1 MLRNLSLQAR
11 MLAAFIFMGLIVF
24 SVALVGWGG
33 NYRLS
38 NRLNAVTANAMPSAI
53 ALWKINEGQTQI
65 QSSERLLVN
74 PRSSNDRRL
83 FAKERINA
91 AWQQINEGFAQYN
104 NISGLDP
111 EELRLYN
118 QFLEAWNEWK
128 QVHEDYLKLNQEFES
143 AGILQ
148 PWETQVRLW
157 EAGQGNS
164 PEMAKARAAAEL
176 LEQMN
181 DQRSQSSIPAF
192 QAAEETLEKVLAYN
206 ENMANQVVKEAE
218 QDVAK
223 SSFWV
228 FLGMLLGPLTA
239 VVFGL
244 YFSTTIAKPLG
255 AKIVGVVRVAEKISS
270 GDLTTPVSVTD
281 TQDEIGRL
289 TVAFAQMTQKLNSLI
304 RQVQHSG
311 IQITSSTTEMAASG
325 KQLEATVTE
334 QVASTNQVVATAK
347 EIAATS
353 SELVKTM
360 DQVGELAGQTAIA
373 AGTGQ
378 QEIVRMENTMRQ
390 LANATASISA
400 KLGVISEKA
409 NNINS
414 VVTTITKVA
423 DQTNLLSL
431 NAAIEAEKAGEYGT
445 GFAVV
450 AREIRRLADQTAIA
464 TLDIESMVKDM
475 QSAVSTGVMEMDKF
489 TTEVSRGVED
499 VRTISGQIA
508 KIIERVQSLTPR
520 FDAVTK
526 GMEDQSEGAQQI
538 SDAMVQLS
546 EASRQ
551 TAQSL
556 RDTNRAMEQLNEA
569 AQGLQR
575 EISFF
580 KVQV

>member
-1 MLRNLSLQAR
+1 MFRNLSLQAR
-11 MLAAFIFMGLIVF
+11 MLAAFIFMGLIVLI
-24 SVALVGWGG
+24 VALVGWGG

-38 NRLNAVTANAMPSAI
+38 NRLDTITGNAMPSAS
-53 ALWKINEGQTQI
+53 ALWKIKEGQTQV
-65 QSSERLLVN
+65 QSAERLLLN
-74 PRSSNDRRL
+74 PRSSNERRTT
-83 FAKERINA
+83 AKERINR
-91 AWQQINEGFAQYN
+91 AWQQINQGFSQYN
-104 NISGLDP
+104 NIVDKDP
-111 EELRLYN
+111 EETRLYN
-118 QFLEAWNEWK
+118 QFMQAWNQWR
-128 QVHEDYLKLNQEFES
+128 QVHEQFLQLNQDFEDY
-143 AGILQ
+143 GILQ
-148 PWETQVRLW
+148 PWEAQVQLW
-157 EAGQGNS
+157 EAGQANS
-164 PEMAKARAAAEL
+164 PQMVNARAATDL
-176 LEQMN
+176 LERMN
-181 DQRSQSSIPAF
+181 TQRARINIPAY
-192 QAAEETLEKVLAYN
+192 QAAEDTLQEVVQFNQNLA
-206 ENMANQVVKEAE
+206 AQVVREAE
-218 QDVAK
+218 QDVAQ

-228 FLGMLLGPLTA
+228 LLGMVLGPLSA
-239 VVFGL
+239 LIFGF

-270 GDLTTPVSVTD
+270 GDLTTPVRVTE

-311 IQITSSTTEMAASG
+311 IQITSSTTEIAASG

-353 SELVKTM
+353 GELVKTM

-378 QEIVRMENTMRQ
+378 QEIVRMESTMRQ

-499 VRTISGQIA
+499 VRTISGQIG

-556 RDTNRAMEQLNEA
+556 RDTNRAIEQLNEA

-580 KVQV
+580 KVQI

>member
-1 MLRNLSLQAR
+1 MFRNLSLQAR
-11 MLAAFIFMGLIVF
+11 MLAAFIFMGLIVLI
-24 SVALVGWGG
+24 VALVGWGG

-38 NRLNAVTANAMPSAI
+38 NRLDMITGNSMPSAI
-53 ALWKINEGQTQI
+53 ALWKIKEGQTQI
-65 QSSERLLVN
+65 QSSERLLLN
-74 PRSSNDRRL
+74 PRSSLERRTA
-83 FAKERINA
+83 AKERINR
-91 AWQQINEGFAQYN
+91 AWQQINQGFAEYN
-104 NISGLDP
+104 NIPEKNP
-111 EELRLYN
+111 EENRLYN
-118 QFLEAWNEWK
+118 QFIEAWNQWR
-128 QVHEDYLKLNQEFES
+128 QVHENFLQINQEFE
-143 AGILQ
+143 AYEILQ
-148 PWETQVRLW
+148 PWETQIELW
-157 EAGQGNS
+157 EAGQSNS
-164 PEMAKARAAAEL
+164 PQMATARAAGEF
-176 LEQMN
+176 LERMN
-181 DQRSQSSIPAF
+181 TQRPRINIPAYR
-192 QAAEETLEKVLAYN
+192 AAEDSLQEVVEYN
-206 ENMANQVVKEAE
+206 QNMAAQVVRDAQ
-218 QDVAK
+218 QDVAE

-239 VVFGL
+239 IVFGF

-270 GDLTTPVSVTD
+270 GDLTTPVRVTE

-289 TVAFAQMTQKLNSLI
+289 TVAFGQMTQKLNSLI

-311 IQITSSTTEMAASG
+311 IQITSSTTEIAASG

-353 SELVKTM
+353 GELVKTM

-378 QEIVRMENTMRQ
+378 QEIVRMETTMRQ

-499 VRTISGQIA
+499 VRTISGQIG

-556 RDTNRAMEQLNEA
+556 RDTNRAIEQLNEA

-580 KVQV
+580 KVQI

>member
-1 MLRNLSLQAR
+1 MFRNLSLQAR
-11 MLAAFIFMGLIVF
+11 MLAAFIFMGLIVLI
-24 SVALVGWGG
+24 VALVGWGG

-38 NRLNAVTANAMPSAI
+38 NRLDSITNNAMPSAS
-53 ALWKINEGQTQI
+53 ALWKIKEGQTQI
-65 QSSERLLVN
+65 QSAERLLLN
-74 PRSSNDRRL
+74 PRSTNDRRTI
-83 FAKERINA
+83 AKERINR
-91 AWQQINEGFAQYN
+91 AWQQINQGFAQYN
-104 NISGLDP
+104 NITDNDA
-111 EELRLYN
+111 EEIRLYN
-118 QFLEAWNEWK
+118 QFMEVWNQWK
-128 QVHEDYLKLNQEFES
+128 QIHENFLQLNQEFE
-143 AGILQ
+143 ATGILQ
-148 PWETQVRLW
+148 PWELQVQLW
-157 EAGQGNS
+157 EGGQANS
-164 PEMAKARAAAEL
+164 PQMANARAAANL

-181 DQRSQSSIPAF
+181 AQRTRTSIPAY
-192 QAAEETLEKVLAYN
+192 QAAESSLQEVVEYN
-206 ENMANQVVKEAE
+206 QNKASQVVKEAE
-218 QDVAK
+218 EDVAQ

-239 VVFGL
+239 IVFGF
-244 YFSTTIAKPLG
+244 YFSNTIAKPLG

-270 GDLTTPVSVTD
+270 GDLTTAVTVTE

-311 IQITSSTTEMAASG
+311 IQITSSTTEIAASG

-334 QVASTNQVVATAK
+334 QVASTNEVVATAK

-353 SELVKTM
+353 GELVKTM

-499 VRTISGQIA
+499 VRTISGQIG

-556 RDTNRAMEQLNEA
+556 RDTNRAIEQLNEA

-580 KVQV
+580 KVQM

>member
-38 NRLNAVTANAMPSAI
+38 NRLNAVTLNAMPSAI

-65 QSSERLLVN
+65 QSAERLLLN
-74 PRSSNDRRL
+74 PRTSNDRRL
-83 FAKERINA
+83 VAKERINQ
-91 AWQQINEGFAQYN
+91 AWQQINQGFAEYN
-104 NISGLDP
+104 NVTDVDA
-111 EELRLYN
+111 EEARLYN

-128 QVHEDYLKLNQEFES
+128 QVHEDFLRVNQEFEA
-143 AGILQ
+143 AGVLQ
-148 PWETQVRLW
+148 PWETQVQLW
-157 EAGQGNS
+157 ETGQSNS
-164 PEMAKARAAAEL
+164 PQMAKARAAGTL

-181 DQRSQSSIPAF
+181 AQRSRSSIPAF
-192 QAAEETLEKVLAYN
+192 QAAEAGLEKVLEYN
-206 ENMANQVVKEAE
+206 QNMAAQVVKDAE
-218 QDVAK
+218 QDVAQ

-239 VVFGL
+239 IIFGL

-580 KVQV
+580 KVQM

>member
-1 MLRNLSLQAR
+1 
-11 MLAAFIFMGLIVF
+11 
-24 SVALVGWGG
+24 
-33 NYRLS
+33 
-38 NRLNAVTANAMPSAI
+38 MPSAI
-53 ALWKINEGQTQI
+53 ALWKIHEGQTQI
-65 QSSERLLVN
+65 QSAERLLLN
-74 PRSSNDRRL
+74 SLSSNERRII
-83 FAKERINA
+83 AKERINR
-91 AWQQINEGFAQYN
+91 AWQQINQGFSEYN
-104 NISGLDP
+104 NITGNDP

-118 QFLEAWNEWK
+118 QFVETWNKWK
-128 QVHEDYLKLNQEFES
+128 IVHEDFLQLNQEFETY
-143 AGILQ
+143 GVLQ
-148 PWETQVRLW
+148 PWKAQVELW

-164 PEMAKARAAAEL
+164 PQMATARAGTEL
-176 LEQMN
+176 LERMN
-181 DQRSQSSIPAF
+181 AQRTRTNIPAY
-192 QAAEETLEKVLAYN
+192 QAAEDALQEVLDYN
-206 ENMANQVVKEAE
+206 QNVASQVVRDA
-218 QDVAK
+218 QRDVAQ

-239 VVFGL
+239 LIFGF

-270 GDLTTPVSVTD
+270 GDLTTPVTVTE

-311 IQITSSTTEMAASG
+311 IQITSSTTEIAASG

-334 QVASTNQVVATAK
+334 QVASTNEVVATAK

-353 SELVKTM
+353 GELVKTM

-431 NAAIEAEKAGEYGT
+431 NAAIEAEKAGEYST

-499 VRTISGQIA
+499 VRTISGQIG
-508 KIIERVQSLTPR
+508 KIIERVQGLTPR

-556 RDTNRAMEQLNEA
+556 RDTNRAIEQLNEA

-580 KVQV
+580 KVQM

>member
-1 MLRNLSLQAR
+1 MFRNLSLQAR
-11 MLAAFIFMGLIVF
+11 MLAAFIFMGLIVL

-33 NYRLS
+33 NHRLS
-38 NRLNAVTANAMPSAI
+38 NRLDSITNNSMPSAT

-65 QSSERLLVN
+65 QSSERLLLN
-74 PRSSNDRRL
+74 PRSSNERRL
-83 FAKERINA
+83 VAKERINR
-91 AWQQINEGFAQYN
+91 AWQQINQGFAEYN
-104 NISGLDP
+104 NVVGNDA

-118 QFLEAWNEWK
+118 QFMESWNQWR
-128 QVHEDYLKLNQEFES
+128 QIHEEFLQLNQEFES
-143 AGILQ
+143 YSILQ
-148 PWETQVRLW
+148 PWEAQVQLW
-157 EAGQGNS
+157 EAGQANS
-164 PEMAKARAAAEL
+164 PQMATVRAATEL
-176 LEQMN
+176 LERMN
-181 DQRSQSSIPAF
+181 DQRNRRSIPAY
-192 QAAEETLEKVLAYN
+192 QAAEATLKEVLEYN
-206 ENMANQVVKEAE
+206 QQNASQVVRDAE
-218 QDVAK
+218 QDVAQ

-239 VVFGL
+239 IVFGF

-270 GDLTTPVSVTD
+270 GDLTTPVTVTE

-289 TVAFAQMTQKLNSLI
+289 TVAFSQMTQKLNSLI

-311 IQITSSTTEMAASG
+311 IQITSSTTEIAASG

-334 QVASTNQVVATAK
+334 QVASTNEVVATAK

-353 SELVKTM
+353 GELVKTM

-464 TLDIESMVKDM
+464 TLDIETMVKDM

-499 VRTISGQIA
+499 VRTISGQIG

-556 RDTNRAMEQLNEA
+556 RDTNRAIEQLNEA

-580 KVQV
+580 KVQM

>member
-1 MLRNLSLQAR
+1 MFRNLSLQAR

-38 NRLNAVTANAMPSAI
+38 NRLNMITNNVMPSAI
-53 ALWKINEGQTQI
+53 ALWKINEGQTQV
-65 QSSERLLVN
+65 QSSERLLLN
-74 PRSSNDRRL
+74 PRSSNERRIL
-83 FAKERINA
+83 AKERINL
-91 AWQQINEGFAQYN
+91 AWKQINQGFAEYN
-104 NISGLDP
+104 NSGGNDA
-111 EELRLYN
+111 EETRLYN
-118 QFLEAWNEWK
+118 NFMEDWNQWK
-128 QVHEDYLKLNQEFES
+128 QIHEEFLQRNQEFES
-143 AGILQ
+143 YGILQ
-148 PWETQVRLW
+148 PWEAQIQLWQTGQV
-157 EAGQGNS
+157 NS
-164 PEMAKARAAAEL
+164 PQMAKAQAATEV

-181 DQRSQSSIPAF
+181 AQRSNRSIPAY
-192 QAAEETLEKVLAYN
+192 QAAEASLDEVLKYN
-206 ENMANQVVKEAE
+206 QNLASQVVSEAE
-218 QDVAK
+218 QDVAQ
-223 SSFWV
+223 SRFWV
-228 FLGMLLGPLTA
+228 VLGMILGPLTA
-239 VVFGL
+239 IIFGF
-244 YFSTTIAKPLG
+244 YFSNTIAKPLG

-270 GDLTTPVSVTD
+270 GDLTTPVMVME

-311 IQITSSTTEMAASG
+311 IQITSSTTEIAASG
-325 KQLEATVTE
+325 KELEATVTE

-353 SELVKTM
+353 GELVKTM

-378 QEIVRMENTMRQ
+378 QEITRMENTMRQ

-499 VRTISGQIA
+499 VRTISGQIG

-551 TAQSL
+551 TAQAL
-556 RDTNRAMEQLNEA
+556 RDTNRAIEQLNEA

-580 KVQV
+580 KVQI

>member
-1 MLRNLSLQAR
+1 MFRNLSLQAR

-38 NRLNAVTANAMPSAI
+38 NRLNLITNNAMPSAI
-53 ALWKINEGQTQI
+53 ALWKINEGQTQV
-65 QSSERLLVN
+65 QSSERLLLN
-74 PRSSNDRRL
+74 PRSSNERRIL
-83 FAKERINA
+83 AKERISL
-91 AWQQINEGFAQYN
+91 AWKQINQGFSEYN
-104 NISGLDP
+104 NIGGNDA
-111 EELRLYN
+111 EETRLYN
-118 QFLEAWNEWK
+118 NFVEDWNQWK
-128 QVHEDYLKLNQEFES
+128 QIHEEFLQRNQEFES
-143 AGILQ
+143 YGILQ
-148 PWETQVRLW
+148 PWEAQVQLW
-157 EAGQGNS
+157 ETGQVNS
-164 PEMAKARAAAEL
+164 PQMAKARAATEV

-181 DQRSQSSIPAF
+181 AQRSNRSIPAY
-192 QAAEETLEKVLAYN
+192 QAAEASLDEVLKYN
-206 ENMANQVVKEAE
+206 QNLASQVVSEAE
-218 QDVAK
+218 QDVAQ
-223 SSFWV
+223 SRFWV
-228 FLGMLLGPLTA
+228 VLGMILGPLTA
-239 VVFGL
+239 IIFGF
-244 YFSTTIAKPLG
+244 YFSNTIAKPLG

-270 GDLTTPVSVTD
+270 GDLTTPVMVME

-311 IQITSSTTEMAASG
+311 IQITSSTTEIAASG
-325 KQLEATVTE
+325 KELEATVTE

-353 SELVKTM
+353 GELVKTM

-378 QEIVRMENTMRQ
+378 QEITRMENTMRQ

-499 VRTISGQIA
+499 VRTISGQIG

-551 TAQSL
+551 TAQAL
-556 RDTNRAMEQLNEA
+556 RDTNRAIEQLNEA

-580 KVQV
+580 KVQI

>member
-1 MLRNLSLQAR
+1 MFRNLSLQAR
-11 MLAAFIFMGLIVF
+11 MLAAFIFMGLIVLI
-24 SVALVGWGG
+24 VALVGWGG
-33 NYRLS
+33 NHRLS
-38 NRLNAVTANAMPSAI
+38 NRLDTITGNAMPSAI
-53 ALWKINEGQTQI
+53 ALWKIKEGQTQI
-65 QSSERLLVN
+65 QAAERLLLN
-74 PRSSNDRRL
+74 PRSTSDRRTI
-83 FAKERINA
+83 AKQRINR
-91 AWQQINEGFAQYN
+91 AWQQINQGFAEYS
-104 NISGLDP
+104 NILNKDP
-111 EELRLYN
+111 EEDRLYN
-118 QFLEAWNEWK
+118 QFMQAWNQWK
-128 QVHEDYLKLNQEFES
+128 GLHENFLQLNQEFE
-143 AGILQ
+143 AYGIFQ
-148 PWETQVRLW
+148 PWETQIQLW
-157 EAGQGNS
+157 EARQSNS
-164 PEMAKARAAAEL
+164 PQMATARAAAEV
-176 LEQMN
+176 LESMN
-181 DQRSQSSIPAF
+181 AQRARINIPAY
-192 QAAEETLEKVLAYN
+192 QAAEETLQEVVAYN
-206 ENMANQVVKEAE
+206 QEVAAQVVTQAE
-218 QDVAK
+218 QDVAQ

-228 FLGMLLGPLTA
+228 MLGMLLGPLTA
-239 VVFGL
+239 IIFGL
-244 YFSTTIAKPLG
+244 YFSNTIAKPLG

-270 GDLTTPVSVTD
+270 GDLTTQVKVTE

-311 IQITSSTTEMAASG
+311 IQITSSTTEIAASG

-353 SELVKTM
+353 GELVKTM

-378 QEIVRMENTMRQ
+378 QEIVRMETTMRQ

-499 VRTISGQIA
+499 VRTISGQIG

-556 RDTNRAMEQLNEA
+556 RDTNRAIEQLNEA

-580 KVQV
+580 KVQI

>member
-1 MLRNLSLQAR
+1 MFRNLSLQAR
-11 MLAAFIFMGLIVF
+11 MLAAFIFMGLIVL

-38 NRLNAVTANAMPSAI
+38 NRLNSITSNSMPSAI
-53 ALWKINEGQTQI
+53 ALWKIKEGQTQI
-65 QSSERLLVN
+65 QSSERLLLN
-74 PRSSNDRRL
+74 PRSSIERRTS
-83 FAKERINA
+83 AKERINR
-91 AWQQINEGFAQYN
+91 AWQQINQGFAEYN
-104 NISGLDP
+104 NISDKNP
-111 EELRLYN
+111 EETRLYN
-118 QFLEAWNEWK
+118 QFLEAWNQWK
-128 QVHEDYLKLNQEFES
+128 QVHENFLQINQEFE
-143 AGILQ
+143 AFEILQ
-148 PWETQVRLW
+148 PWETQIELW
-157 EAGQGNS
+157 EAGQSNS
-164 PEMAKARAAAEL
+164 PQMAAARAAGEFLERMNAERPRI
-176 LEQMN
+176 N
-181 DQRSQSSIPAF
+181 IPAYR
-192 QAAEETLEKVLAYN
+192 AAEDTLQEVAKYN
-206 ENMANQVVKEAE
+206 QTMTSELVTEAE
-218 QDVAK
+218 QDVTE

-239 VVFGL
+239 IIFGF

-270 GDLTTPVSVTD
+270 GDLTTPVRVTE

-311 IQITSSTTEMAASG
+311 IQITSSTTEIAASG

-353 SELVKTM
+353 GELVKTM
-360 DQVGELAGQTAIA
+360 DQVGELAGQTALA

-378 QEIVRMENTMRQ
+378 QEIVRMETTMRQ
-390 LANATASISA
+390 LANATASISS

-499 VRTISGQIA
+499 VRTISRQIG
-508 KIIERVQSLTPR
+508 KIIERVQGLTPR

-556 RDTNRAMEQLNEA
+556 RDTNRAIEQLNEA

-580 KVQV
+580 KVQI

>member
-38 NRLNAVTANAMPSAI
+38 NRLNAVTLNAMPSAI

-65 QSSERLLVN
+65 QSAERLLLN
-74 PRSSNDRRL
+74 PRTSNDRRL
-83 FAKERINA
+83 VAKERINQ
-91 AWQQINEGFAQYN
+91 AWQQINQGFAEYN
-104 NISGLDP
+104 NVTDLDA

-128 QVHEDYLKLNQEFES
+128 QVHEDFLKVNQDFEA
-143 AGILQ
+143 AGVLQ
-148 PWETQVRLW
+148 PWETQVQLW
-157 EAGQGNS
+157 ETGQSNS
-164 PEMAKARAAAEL
+164 PQMAKARSAATL

-181 DQRSQSSIPAF
+181 VQRNRSSIPAF
-192 QAAEETLEKVLAYN
+192 QAAEAALEKVLEYN
-206 ENMANQVVKEAE
+206 QNMAAQVVKDAE
-218 QDVAK
+218 QDVAQ

-239 VVFGL
+239 IIFGL

-360 DQVGELAGQTAIA
+360 D
-373 AGTGQ
+373 
-378 QEIVRMENTMRQ
+378 
-390 LANATASISA
+390 
-400 KLGVISEKA
+400 
-409 NNINS
+409 
-414 VVTTITKVA
+414 
-423 DQTNLLSL
+423 
-431 NAAIEAEKAGEYGT
+431 
-445 GFAVV
+445 
-450 AREIRRLADQTAIA
+450 
-464 TLDIESMVKDM
+464 
-475 QSAVSTGVMEMDKF
+475 
-489 TTEVSRGVED
+489 
-499 VRTISGQIA
+499 
-508 KIIERVQSLTPR
+508 
-520 FDAVTK
+520 
-526 GMEDQSEGAQQI
+526 
-538 SDAMVQLS
+538 
-546 EASRQ
+546 
-551 TAQSL
+551 
-556 RDTNRAMEQLNEA
+556 
-569 AQGLQR
+569 
-575 EISFF
+575 
-580 KVQV
+580 

>member
-1 MLRNLSLQAR
+1 MFRNLSLQAR
-11 MLAAFIFMGLIVF
+11 MLAAFIFMGLIVLI
-24 SVALVGWGG
+24 VALVGWGG

-38 NRLNAVTANAMPSAI
+38 NRLDVITGNSMPSAI

-65 QSSERLLVN
+65 QSAERLLLN
-74 PRSSNDRRL
+74 PRSTNDRRTV
-83 FAKERINA
+83 AKERINR
-91 AWQQINEGFAQYN
+91 AWQQINEGFAEYT
-104 NISGLDP
+104 NIPEKDP
-111 EELRLYN
+111 EEVRLYN
-118 QFLEAWNEWK
+118 QFMEAWNQWK
-128 QVHEDYLKLNQEFES
+128 RVHEEFLQLNQEFE
-143 AGILQ
+143 AYGILQ
-148 PWETQVRLW
+148 PWETQVQLW
-157 EAGQGNS
+157 ESGQSNS
-164 PEMAKARAAAEL
+164 PQMATVRAAAEV
-176 LEQMN
+176 LERMN
-181 DQRSQSSIPAF
+181 SQRTRTSIPAY
-192 QAAEETLEKVLAYN
+192 QLAEDSLEEVVKYN
-206 ENMANQVVKEAE
+206 QTMASQVVRDAE

-239 VVFGL
+239 IVFGF

-270 GDLTTPVSVTD
+270 GDLTTAVTVTE

-311 IQITSSTTEMAASG
+311 IQITSSTTEIAASG

-334 QVASTNQVVATAK
+334 QVASTNEVVATAK

-353 SELVKTM
+353 GELVKTM

-378 QEIVRMENTMRQ
+378 QEIVRMETTMRQ

-499 VRTISGQIA
+499 VRTISGQIG

-556 RDTNRAMEQLNEA
+556 RDTNRAIEQLNEA

-580 KVQV
+580 KVQI

>member
-1 MLRNLSLQAR
+1 MFRNLSLQAR
-11 MLAAFIFMGLIVF
+11 MLAAFIFMGLIVLI
-24 SVALVGWGG
+24 VALVGWGG

-38 NRLNAVTANAMPSAI
+38 NRLDMITGNSMPSAI
-53 ALWKINEGQTQI
+53 ALWKIKEGQTQI
-65 QSSERLLVN
+65 QSSERLLLN
-74 PRSSNDRRL
+74 PRSSNERRTV
-83 FAKERINA
+83 AKERINQ
-91 AWQQINEGFAQYN
+91 AWQQINQGFAEYT
-104 NISGLDP
+104 NIPEKDP
-111 EELRLYN
+111 EENRLYN
-118 QFLEAWNEWK
+118 QFIDAWNQWK
-128 QVHEDYLKLNQEFES
+128 RVHEEFLQLNQEFETY
-143 AGILQ
+143 GILQ
-148 PWETQVRLW
+148 PWEAQVELW
-157 EAGQGNS
+157 EAGQSNS
-164 PEMAKARAAAEL
+164 PLMLEARAATEV
-176 LEQMN
+176 LERMN
-181 DQRSQSSIPAF
+181 TQRARVSIPAY
-192 QAAEETLEKVLAYN
+192 QAAEDNLKEVVEYN
-206 ENMANQVVKEAE
+206 QTMATQVVRDAQK
-218 QDVAK
+218 DVAQ

-239 VVFGL
+239 IVFGF

-270 GDLTTPVSVTD
+270 GDLTTPVRVTE

-311 IQITSSTTEMAASG
+311 IQITSSTTEIAASG

-353 SELVKTM
+353 GELVKTM

-378 QEIVRMENTMRQ
+378 QEIVRMETTMRQ

-499 VRTISGQIA
+499 VRTISGQIG

-556 RDTNRAMEQLNEA
+556 RDTNRAIEQLNEA

-580 KVQV
+580 KVQI

>member
-1 MLRNLSLQAR
+1 MFRNLSLQAR
-11 MLAAFIFMGLIVF
+11 MLSAFIFMGLVVL
-24 SVALVGWGG
+24 SVALVGWAG
-33 NYRLS
+33 NHRLS
-38 NRLNAVTANAMPSAI
+38 DRLNIISSNSMPSTI

-65 QSSERLLVN
+65 QSSERLLLN
-74 PRSSNDRRL
+74 PRSSNERRTL
-83 FAKERINA
+83 AKERING
-91 AWQQINEGFAQYN
+91 AWQQINQGFAEYN
-104 NISGLDP
+104 NITSNDG
-111 EELRLYN
+111 EETLLYN
-118 QFLEAWNEWK
+118 QFIEVWNRWK
-128 QVHEDYLKLNQEFES
+128 KVHEEFLELNQEFE
-143 AGILQ
+143 AMGILQ
-148 PWETQVRLW
+148 PWELQVQLW
-157 EAGQGNS
+157 QTGQSNS
-164 PEMAKARAAAEL
+164 PQMANARAAASL
-176 LEQMN
+176 LEEMN
-181 DQRSQSSIPAF
+181 AQRTRNSISTY
-192 QAAEETLEKVLAYN
+192 QAAENSLNEVLEYN
-206 ENMANQVVKEAE
+206 QMVASQVAKQAE
-218 QDVAK
+218 QDVAQ

-239 VVFGL
+239 IIFGF
-244 YFSTTIAKPLG
+244 YFSNTIAKPLG

-270 GDLTTPVSVTD
+270 GDLTTAVTVTE

-289 TVAFAQMTQKLNSLI
+289 TAAFAQMTQKLNSLI

-311 IQITSSTTEMAASG
+311 IQITSSTTEIAASG

-334 QVASTNQVVATAK
+334 QVASTNEVVATAK

-353 SELVKTM
+353 GELVKTM
-360 DQVGELAGQTAIA
+360 DQVGELAGQTAVA

-378 QEIVRMENTMRQ
+378 QEIARMENTMRQ
-390 LANATASISA
+390 LANATASISS

-450 AREIRRLADQTAIA
+450 AREIRRLADQTAVA

-499 VRTISGQIA
+499 VRTISGQIGN
-508 KIIERVQSLTPR
+508 IIERVQGLTPR

-526 GMEDQSEGAQQI
+526 GMEDQAEGAQQI

-556 RDTNRAMEQLNEA
+556 RDTNRAIEQLNEA

-580 KVQV
+580 KVQI

>member
-1 MLRNLSLQAR
+1 MFRNLSLQAR
-11 MLAAFIFMGLIVF
+11 MLAAFIFMGLIVL

-38 NRLNAVTANAMPSAI
+38 NRLSSITSNAMPSTS
-53 ALWKINEGQTQI
+53 ALWKIKEGQTQI
-65 QSSERLLVN
+65 QSAERLLLN
-74 PRSSNDRRL
+74 PRSSNERRIV
-83 FAKERINA
+83 AKERINR
-91 AWQQINEGFAQYN
+91 AWQQINQAFAQYN
-104 NISGLDP
+104 NIVGKDL
-111 EELRLYN
+111 EETRLYN
-118 QFLEAWNEWK
+118 QFMEAWNQWK
-128 QVHEDYLKLNQEFES
+128 QIHEQFLQLNQEFE
-143 AGILQ
+143 AANILQ
-148 PWETQVRLW
+148 PWETQVQLW
-157 EAGQGNS
+157 EAGQSNS
-164 PEMAKARAAAEL
+164 PQMASARAAAAL
-176 LEQMN
+176 LERMN
-181 DQRSQSSIPAF
+181 DQRTRRNIPAY
-192 QAAEETLEKVLAYN
+192 QGAEETLQEVVEYN
-206 ENMANQVVKEAE
+206 QNEASQVVRDAE
-218 QDVAK
+218 QDVAE

-228 FLGMLLGPLTA
+228 VLGMLLGPLTA
-239 VVFGL
+239 LIFGF

-270 GDLTTPVSVTD
+270 GDLTTAVTVTE

-289 TVAFAQMTQKLNSLI
+289 TAAFAQMTQKLNSLI

-311 IQITSSTTEMAASG
+311 IQITSSTTEIAASG

-334 QVASTNQVVATAK
+334 QVASTNEVVATAK

-353 SELVKTM
+353 GELVKTM

-378 QEIVRMENTMRQ
+378 QEIVRMESTMRQ

-464 TLDIESMVKDM
+464 TLDIETMVKDM

-499 VRTISGQIA
+499 VRTISGQIG

-556 RDTNRAMEQLNEA
+556 RDTNRAIEQLNEA

-580 KVQV
+580 KVQM

>member
-1 MLRNLSLQAR
+1 MFRNLSLQAR
-11 MLAAFIFMGLIVF
+11 MLAAFIFMGLIVLT
-24 SVALVGWGG
+24 VALVGWGG

-38 NRLNAVTANAMPSAI
+38 NRMNTITGNAMPSAI
-53 ALWKINEGQTQI
+53 ALWKIKEGQTQI
-65 QSSERLLVN
+65 QSSERLLLN
-74 PRSSNDRRL
+74 PLSLNEGRTD
-83 FAKERINA
+83 AKERINK
-91 AWQQINEGFAQYN
+91 AWQQINQGFAEYN
-104 NISGLDP
+104 NIIDKDP
-111 EELRLYN
+111 EETRIYN
-118 QFLEAWNEWK
+118 QFIEAWNQWR
-128 QVHEDYLKLNQEFES
+128 QIHENFLQLNQEFE
-143 AGILQ
+143 AYGIFQ
-148 PWETQVRLW
+148 PWEAQLQLW
-157 EAGQGNS
+157 QTGQSNS
-164 PEMAKARAAAEL
+164 PQMANARAAAEVL
-176 LEQMN
+176 QGLN
-181 DQRSQSSIPAF
+181 DQRSRRNIPAY
-192 QAAEETLEKVLAYN
+192 QAAENTLEEVVEYNQALASQVL
-206 ENMANQVVKEAE
+206 KDAE
-218 QDVAK
+218 EDVAQ

-228 FLGMLLGPLTA
+228 LLGMLLGPLTA
-239 VVFGL
+239 IVFGF

-270 GDLTTPVSVTD
+270 GDLTTTVTVTE

-289 TVAFAQMTQKLNSLI
+289 TVAFSQMTQKLNSLI

-311 IQITSSTTEMAASG
+311 IQITSSTTEIAASG

-334 QVASTNQVVATAK
+334 QVASTNEVVATAK

-353 SELVKTM
+353 GELVKTM

-378 QEIVRMENTMRQ
+378 QEIVRMETTMRQ
-390 LANATASISA
+390 LANATSSISA

-499 VRTISGQIA
+499 VRTISGQIG
-508 KIIERVQSLTPR
+508 KIIERVQGLTPR
-520 FDAVTK
+520 FDVVTK

-556 RDTNRAMEQLNEA
+556 RDTNRAIEQLNEA

-580 KVQV
+580 KVQI